1 MKTILR
7 LISYAAL
14 IVMFVAAIMVFN
26 DRLDR
31 KLYEHLA
38 LAGTIL
44 WFVTVPF
51 WMKRR
56 LHHSE

>member
-7 LISYAAL
+7 LVSYAAL
-14 IVMFVAAIMVFN
+14 IVMFIAAIMIFN

-31 KLYEHLA
+31 KSYEYLA
-38 LAGTIL
+38 LAGTIV
-44 WFVTVPF
+44 WFATVPF

-56 LHHSE
+56 LHQSE